1 MMRIRI
7 LIAHIQWRF
16 GLKIT
21 NWIIYS
27 IENLILALFVYSLPG
42 IITFK

>member
-1 MMRIRI
+1 MMRIGI
-7 LIAHIQWRF
+7 LIALIQWRF
-16 GLKIT
+16 GLRIM

-27 IENLILALFVYSLPG
+27 IENLILAFFVYSLPG